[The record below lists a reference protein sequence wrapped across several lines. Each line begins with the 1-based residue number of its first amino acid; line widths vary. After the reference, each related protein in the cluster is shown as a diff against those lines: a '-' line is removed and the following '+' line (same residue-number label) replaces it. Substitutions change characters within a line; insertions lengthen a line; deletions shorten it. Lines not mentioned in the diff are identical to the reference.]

1 MRNVN
6 LELNLTK
13 SDLPYHKEL
22 LLNERIRSL
31 WEQILY
37 FKRIPILKRDEIE
50 ENHCLIHL
58 SPFGVRNFF
67 TVLATPLRSNLTKGS
82 YYFSKGEEFCT
93 SISKGII

>member
-37 FKRIPILKRDEIE
+37 FKRIPIFEK
-50 ENHCLIHL
+50 
-58 SPFGVRNFF
+58 GRNRRES
-67 TVLATPLRSNLTKGS
+67 LLDPLVSLW
-82 YYFSKGEEFCT
+82 CA
-93 SISKGII
+93 